1 MPRYDYRC
9 TPCDKSFEI
18 ARSINDREPVACP
31 TCGAEATRI
40 FSPVG
45 VVFKGSGFHSTDY
58 RSAKNSA
65 PKASETD
72 GNATTPS
79 CGGGDSAACASCPA
93 SAE

>member
-9 TPCDKSFEI
+9 APCDTSFEI
-18 ARSINDREPVACP
+18 TRSINDRGPVTCP
-31 TCGAEATRI
+31 SCGIPARRI

-58 RSAKNSA
+58 PSDKTAAATK
-65 PKASETD
+65 
-72 GNATTPS
+72 NATESGPAPAP
-79 CGGGDSAACASCPA
+79 CGGDSSACAGCPA

>member
-9 TPCDKSFEI
+9 TPCDSRFEI
-18 ARSINDREPVACP
+18 NRSINDRAPVACP
-31 TCGAEATRI
+31 TCGTESRRI

-58 RSAKNSA
+58 RSDKV
-65 PKASETD
+65 
-72 GNATTPS
+72 TPS
-79 CGGGDSAACASCPA
+79 ANPATESSPASPPCGGGDSSACANCPA

>member
-9 TPCDKSFEI
+9 APCDTSFEI
-18 ARSINDREPVACP
+18 TRSIKDRGPVACP
-31 TCGAEATRI
+31 ACGTPATRV

-58 RSAKNSA
+58 RSG
-65 PKASETD
+65 KASESAAPT
-72 GNATTPS
+72 NESSQAAPA
-79 CGGGDSAACASCPA
+79 CGGGASSTCANCPA